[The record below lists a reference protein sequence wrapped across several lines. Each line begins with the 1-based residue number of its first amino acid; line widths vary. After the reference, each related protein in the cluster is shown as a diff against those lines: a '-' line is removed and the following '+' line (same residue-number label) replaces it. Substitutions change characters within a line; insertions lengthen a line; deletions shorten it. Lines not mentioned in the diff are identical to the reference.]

1 MQGTELKQ
9 RVDQIEQCTDD
20 AKRAVTSGSAT
31 PELRQCVQDMHQQAR
46 QLQQACSGGQ
56 QQMGQQQMGQQ
67 GGLDSGLRQQ
77 VAQLEQT
84 ADRAMQA
91 CRQAGSNVDQQ
102 TQQAVQRAH
111 QEISSVKKQMQ

>member
-1 MQGTELKQ
+1 MQANQLKQ
-9 RVDQIEQCTDD
+9 RIDQIEECADD
-20 AKRAVTSGSAT
+20 AKQALSSGSAT
-31 PELRQCVQDMHQQAR
+31 PELRQCVNELHQQAR
-46 QLQQACSGGQ
+46 QLQQACSNAGQ
-56 QQMGQQQMGQQ
+56 QQMGQ
-67 GGLDSGLRQQ
+67 DSGLRQQ

-111 QEISSVKKQMQ
+111 QEISSVKQQMQ

>member
-1 MQGTELKQ
+1 MQGNQLKQ
-9 RVDQIEQCTDD
+9 RIEQIEQCTDD
-20 AKRAVTSGSAT
+20 AKRAVANGSAT

-46 QLQQACSGGQ
+46 QLQQACSSGQ
-56 QQMGQQQMGQQ
+56 QQMGQQVSQ
-67 GGLDSGLRQQ
+67 DSGLRQQ

-111 QEISSVKKQMQ
+111 QEISSVKQQMQ